1 MLVDKLS
8 HQNPDQIRSLE
19 IHLEGAGD
27 FCLSEIPTQVHAC
40 HLATYLCLCK
50 VFLLFCPYV
59 ASCVTVIV
67 MQQVWVSG
75 DALSSA
81 SQVDL

>member
-27 FCLSEIPTQVHAC
+27 FCLSEIPTQVQAR
-40 HLATYLCLCK
+40 HLATQL
-50 VFLLFCPYV
+50 
-59 ASCVTVIV
+59 
-67 MQQVWVSG
+67 
-75 DALSSA
+75 
-81 SQVDL
+81 